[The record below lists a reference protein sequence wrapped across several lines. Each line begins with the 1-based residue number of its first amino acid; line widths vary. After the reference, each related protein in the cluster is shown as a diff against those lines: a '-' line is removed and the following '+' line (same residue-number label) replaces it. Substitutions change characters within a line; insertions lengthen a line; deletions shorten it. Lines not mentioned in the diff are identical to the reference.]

1 MAQVSIISKKFI
13 MCPKHQSEI
22 ARFFCEDDQ
31 VLICDDCIID
41 KSCNHNGH
49 TKIKL
54 KDYISKKRE
63 DLKQNATEAKY
74 KNLPDIQY
82 ALEKALKGKTAFNA
96 SVDKQLE
103 GVKLRREMVK
113 KVFDELQDDLIQ
125 NFESARNAANED
137 FDKFSTRQQ
146 LRINFIQETT
156 NVVESRISNML
167 ETEVVSYDEKLSSSL
182 KDDPDWDVVLQIQP
196 PRHQCQDEL
205 VQKGKLQSIIGYMQS
220 GTYDEVGEPV
230 ILREKNANQSRNTGT
245 EEENG
250 SDSCPLSIIIENKR
264 DFLAVKTFKRTA
276 KVAHIVPKQ
285 SLQAWLIHSDIEELD
300 CSSGMVK
307 TKIIKSIEEE
317 PQCAARNNANELII
331 GMSNKKSLRQLKCGG
346 QFGFN
351 IFSRNK
357 SYTLGN
363 YVNTA
368 PLLAVCLCTCRSAS
382 VNGDITVCLVE
393 KPASDEYSVKNPI
406 IRRYA
411 NDKTQPVSDLV
422 LSEDKIEIEAPAYI
436 SENTNGDL
444 CIVSCPEG
452 KSSWITIADET
463 GTLKFRYPAVDLK
476 ATNRIDYEFIGAGF
490 LSDGTITVLDRIGF
504 RQHLLDIE
512 GVLLQKDTHESLPAC
527 LAIAPNDHVWI
538 GFEDGQVKIFTYKD
552 LYSEI

>member
-1 MAQVSIISKKFI
+1 MAQVSINSKKFI
-13 MCPKHQSEI
+13 MCPKHKSEI
-22 ARFFCEDDQ
+22 ARFFCDDDQ
-31 VLICDDCIID
+31 VLICDDCILD
-41 KSCNHNGH
+41 KSCSHNGH

-54 KDYISKKRE
+54 KHYISKKRE
-63 DLKQNATEAKY
+63 DLKQNAIEAKY

-82 ALEKALKGKTAFNA
+82 ALEKALKGKTDFNA
-96 SVDKQLE
+96 AVDKQLE

-113 KVFDELQDDLIQ
+113 KVFDELQDDLIK
-125 NFESARNAANED
+125 NFESARKAANED
-137 FDKFSTRQQ
+137 FDKFSKRQQ

-156 NVVESRISNML
+156 NIVESRISNML
-167 ETEVVSYDEKLSSSL
+167 ETEVLSYDEKLSSNL

-196 PRHQCQDEL
+196 PRHQCQNEL

-220 GTYDEVGEPV
+220 GTYDEAGEPV
-230 ILREKNANQSRNTGT
+230 ILRKKNANQDRNTGT

-250 SDSCPLSIIIENKR
+250 RDSCPLSIIIENKR

-331 GMSNKKSLRQLKCGG
+331 GMVNKKSLRQLKCGG

-351 IFSRNK
+351 FFSRNK

-368 PLLAVCLCTCRSAS
+368 PLLAVCLCTCTSAS

-393 KPASDEYSVKNPI
+393 KPASDQYPVKNPI

-411 NDKTQPVSDLV
+411 NDKTQHVSDLV
-422 LSEDKIEIEAPAYI
+422 LSEDKINIEAPAYI

-463 GTLKFRYPAVDLK
+463 GTMTFRYPAVDLK
-476 ATNRIDYEFIGAGF
+476 ATSRIDYEFIGAGF

-504 RQHLLDIE
+504 RQHLLDKE